1 MTDPR
6 PTRLVLRR
14 AVIGVLVLVVS
25 TFLVMLLADTN
36 PTTAGPVWP
45 LTNSHGLHLSD
56 LPLLA
61 LWAIAMAGAAYLWRD
76 AGE

>member
-1 MTDPR
+1 MTPLR
-6 PTRLVLRR
+6 LRR
-14 AVIGVLVLVVS
+14 AVVGVLALVVT
-25 TFLVMLLADTN
+25 TFLVMLLAGATS
-36 PTTAGPVWP
+36 TTGGPVVAI
-45 LTNSHGLHLSD
+45 TATHGLHLSD